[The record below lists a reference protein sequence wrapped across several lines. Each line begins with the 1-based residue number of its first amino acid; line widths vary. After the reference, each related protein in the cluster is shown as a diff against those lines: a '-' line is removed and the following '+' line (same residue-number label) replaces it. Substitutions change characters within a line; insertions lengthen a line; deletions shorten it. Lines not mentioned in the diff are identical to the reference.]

1 MNSYKQIEPTERLK
15 EADVA
20 YALMD
25 RAVDSGVLMTFK
37 DVTGVSGELL
47 AGWLHVTPKTLRSY
61 LSRKVL
67 LSDTVG
73 EQVLLLQALFKRG
86 CRMFGSHKAF
96 ETWLSRENGLL
107 DGLKPLALLGSVS
120 GIRLVE
126 SRLIGLEYGD
136 NA

>member
-1 MNSYKQIEPTERLK
+1 MDTNKQIETVERLQ

-20 YALMD
+20 YALMGQG
-25 RAVDSGVLMTFK
+25 VDSSVLMAFK

-47 AGWLHVTPKTLRSY
+47 ADWLHVTPKTLRSY
-61 LSRKVL
+61 LAKKVL
-67 LSDTVG
+67 LADTVG
-73 EQVLLLQALFKRG
+73 EQVLLLQALFSRG
-86 CRMFGSHKAF
+86 CRLFGSHKAF
-96 ETWLSRENGLL
+96 ETWLSRENGML